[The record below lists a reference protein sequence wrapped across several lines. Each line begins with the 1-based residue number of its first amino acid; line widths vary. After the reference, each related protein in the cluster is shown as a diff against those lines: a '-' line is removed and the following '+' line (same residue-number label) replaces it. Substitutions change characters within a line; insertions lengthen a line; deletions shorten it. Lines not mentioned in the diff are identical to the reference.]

1 MQLVDFMDIFEDNN
15 NLVRDRFE
23 AGLVN
28 VVKNRPLVAKKHEEI
43 LLYINLDQSHQ
54 KVMECVSRSNNTQI
68 FRVPC

>member
-43 LLYINLDQSHQ
+43 LLYINLD
-54 KVMECVSRSNNTQI
+54 
-68 FRVPC
+68 